1 MKTFI
6 VQQKLP
12 VTMLSL
18 EQVLEKLRDRNL
30 TKVAKGARLSPTTV
44 HKIFKGQSV
53 DVSYQSVKKL
63 SDYLEAT
70 P

>member
-1 MKTFI
+1 
-6 VQQKLP
+6 
-12 VTMLSL
+12 MLSL

-30 TKVAKGARLSPTTV
+30 TKVAKGSGLSPTTV
-44 HKIFKGQSV
+44 HKIFKSQSV

>member
-1 MKTFI
+1 
-6 VQQKLP
+6 
-12 VTMLSL
+12 MLSL

-30 TKVAKGARLSPTTV
+30 TKVAKGSGLSPTTV